1 MYICTEINVLMQKEK
16 EYQFD
21 ELNYE
26 QEVKFLKYEAGMGK
40 IYASPRCFELMCQL
54 VIITCNLLV
63 SSQCFLAP

>member
-40 IYASPRCFELMCQL
+40 YMHLP
-54 VIITCNLLV
+54 LV
-63 SSQCFLAP
+63 SSLCAS